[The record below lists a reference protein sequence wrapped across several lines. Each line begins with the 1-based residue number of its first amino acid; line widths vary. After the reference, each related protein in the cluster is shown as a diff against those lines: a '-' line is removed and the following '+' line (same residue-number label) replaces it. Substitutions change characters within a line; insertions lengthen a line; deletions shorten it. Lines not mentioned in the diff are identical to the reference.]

1 MAPPPSLTDSQD
13 NDDVSLN
20 MERGLEDLKKPNKIT
35 FRPVDHGSH
44 AWLFLCASFLIE
56 GLALG
61 FPGAYGVF
69 QSYYSTHEPFA
80 GVPGLPIVETCAMGI
95 MYLGMPL
102 TMGVQRLY
110 PRLTLWAP
118 LVGILVMSV
127 SLVAASFSTTV
138 PHLIATQGV
147 LFAIGSSL
155 AYCPCVAYL
164 NDWFDKRKGM
174 AYGIMWAGTGL
185 SGSILPFLLEY
196 MLHEFGFRAT
206 LRIWAAAFIVI
217 ALPLVYFVKPRLP
230 PAPGTHWWSTDKTAR
245 RRNPFYLWFSLSPT
259 FILHQLANILQALGF
274 FLPSIYLPTYAST
287 VLGAGNLSAAATIL
301 LLNLASTVGC
311 PTMGW
316 LSDRIHVTTCL
327 CIATVGASLST
338 FLLWGF
344 TTSVPLLLVYCT
356 CYGLFAGSYTSAWA
370 GLVRQI
376 TTDEHIASSS
386 SSSLAAYR
394 CDAVDPVMVMSVLA
408 AGRGVGSVLS
418 GPLSQALTEHMAWR
432 DDALAAY
439 GSGYG
444 PLIVFTGVTAA
455 LSGVVLP
462 LRFMGWIR

>member
-1 MAPPPSLTDSQD
+1 MAARPSCTDHQEK
-13 NDDVSLN
+13 DDVSVEIEEG
-20 MERGLEDLKKPNKIT
+20 MEELEKSTRFTL
-35 FRPVDHGSH
+35 RPVDHGSH

-80 GVPGLPIVETCAMGI
+80 GASGLPVVETCAMGI
-95 MYLGMPL
+95 MYLGMPI
-102 TMGVQRLY
+102 TMGIQRLH

-118 LVGILVMSV
+118 AAGIAIMSL

-138 PHLIATQGV
+138 PHLIATQGL
-147 LFAIGSSL
+147 LFSIGSSL
-155 AYCPCVAYL
+155 SYCPCVAYL
-164 NDWFDKRKGM
+164 NEWFDKRKGM
-174 AYGIMWAGTGL
+174 AYGIMWAGAGV
-185 SGSILPFLLEY
+185 SGSVLPFLLEY
-196 MLHEFGFRAT
+196 MLHDFGFRTT
-206 LRIWAAAFIVI
+206 LRIWAAAFIIITV
-217 ALPLVYFVKPRLP
+217 PLVYFIKPRLP
-230 PAPGTHWWSTDKTAR
+230 PPQQQQQWSGDGSRSPSK
-245 RRNPFYLWFSLSPT
+245 RNPFYLRFTLSPT
-259 FILHQLANILQALGF
+259 FMLHQLANVVQALGF

-287 VLGAGNLSAAATIL
+287 VLGAGGSSSAATIL

-316 LSDRIHVTTCL
+316 LSDRYHVTTCL
-327 CIATVGASLST
+327 CIATVGASIST

-344 TTSVPLLLVYCT
+344 TSSLPMLLVYCG

-370 GLVRQI
+370 ALMRQI
-376 TTDEHIASSS
+376 TTDGSISSS
-386 SSSLAAYR
+386 SVYC
-394 CDAVDPVMVMSVLA
+394 CDAVDPVMVMAVLA

-418 GPLSQALTEHMAWR
+418 GPLSQALTEHMAWKGE
-432 DDALAAY
+432 AIAAY

-455 LSGVVLP
+455 LSGIVLP
-462 LRFMGWIR
+462 WRYIGWVR